1 MEFWKLEIKF
11 GNKNFD
17 ELFKDENLK
26 INKLNIDY
34 NEDNND

>member
-1 MEFWKLEIKF
+1 MWKMEFWKLEIKF

-26 INKLNIDY
+26 INK
-34 NEDNND
+34 